1 MAGALLGERLSPMVW
16 MRYAVVIMKPGR
28 GSFGDFLGCGQG
40 KGRHGW
46 MTFDAFIPFFAAA
59 AGAGAAFIGLL
70 FVAVSIRPEQL
81 VWGKVHPLVRTSVG
95 NTFTALIN
103 GFFISC
109 TSLIPGTNPGWVAFV
124 LGITGVVNALSSSGS
139 LVRHLRGATATRR
152 AWWLNVLRWLML
164 SGLSLFVY
172 VLEIWLGWQAIQHPT
187 QTGPIYGIADI
198 VLTVYGLGLV
208 RAWELLGSRRT
219 GILSLLSPLRDLDE
233 LMAPPSAVAT
243 TADQPSAP
251 PERAS
256 TPST

>member
-1 MAGALLGERLSPMVW
+1 
-16 MRYAVVIMKPGR
+16 
-28 GSFGDFLGCGQG
+28 
-40 KGRHGW
+40 
-46 MTFDAFIPFFAAA
+46 MTFDAFTPFFTAA

-81 VWGKVHPLVRTSVG
+81 VWGKVHPLVRASVAS
-95 NTFTALIN
+95 TFTALIN

-109 TSLIPGTNPGWVAFV
+109 ASLIPGTNPGWVAFV
-124 LGITGVVNALSSSGS
+124 LGITGVINALSSSGS

-152 AWWLNVLRWLML
+152 AWWLNVLHWLVL
-164 SGLSLFVY
+164 SGLGLSVY
-172 VLEIWLGWQAIQHPT
+172 VLEIWFGWQAVQHPT
-187 QTGPIYGIADI
+187 QTGPIYSIASI

-219 GILSLLSPLRDLDE
+219 GILSFLSPLRDLDE
-233 LMAPPSAVAT
+233 LVAPPNAAAPAT
-243 TADQPSAP
+243 DQSGAP